1 LPRPGAP
8 PDDGALGR
16 RNARRRR
23 DTMKTKAKDTRTGDR
38 HAHAQLNIREE
49 REGQIDE
56 WRTAAER
63 AGVTLAQW
71 VRDALDRAARREE

>member
-23 DTMKTKAKDTRTGDR
+23 DTMKTKAKD
-38 HAHAQLNIREE
+38 AHAQLNIREE